1 MEAIPDEILLM
12 VINFGTEDDEP
23 FDELDPR
30 FICKSNVKVYSKFL
44 LKFSQVCRRFRRLVP
59 VQDVVVYPSMFRIK
73 RVPGYL
79 DEFFAAC
86 RDGGSRWRFRV
97 HVAPIFNGTV
107 IRAVDERI
115 ERITTEVCQAVENT
129 DLDVKTLSY
138 YVDTKT
144 RDPLHIEDDVR
155 HNLTRMGRCHGMDDI
170 YIQTRSSRN
179 IYCWNTQKIEL

>member
-1 MEAIPDEILLM
+1 MEAFPDEILLM
-12 VINFGTEDDEP
+12 FIKFGTEDDEP

-30 FICKSNVKVYSKFL
+30 FICKSNVKFFSKFL
-44 LKFSQVCRRFRRLVP
+44 LKFSHICHRFRRLVP

-79 DEFFAAC
+79 DDFFKAC

-97 HVAPIFNGTV
+97 HVAPIFSGTV
-107 IRAVDERI
+107 ILSADERI
-115 ERITTEVCQAVENT
+115 ERITTEVCQAVQKHSIHVN
-129 DLDVKTLSY
+129 TLSY

-144 RDPLHIEDDVR
+144 RDPMFIRDFVR
-155 HNLTRMGRCHGMDDI
+155 QNLTQMGRCHGMDDI

-179 IYCWNTQKIEL
+179 IYSWNTQKIEL